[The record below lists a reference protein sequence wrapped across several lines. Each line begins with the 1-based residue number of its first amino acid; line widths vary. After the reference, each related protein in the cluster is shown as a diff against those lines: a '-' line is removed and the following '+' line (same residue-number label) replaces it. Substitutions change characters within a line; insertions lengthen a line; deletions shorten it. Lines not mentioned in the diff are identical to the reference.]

1 VKINNTLLLFVFFF
15 LNQITF
21 GQTSNQKEILGKI
34 TADSFAV
41 EGVNI
46 LNLTNQRGTVS
57 DRDGFFSL
65 FAKEGDV
72 LVFSAVNLTTL
83 YRRISRQ
90 DLILNPIKIQ
100 MSAKSIALK
109 EVIVH
114 ENSKI
119 TAENL
124 GIIPYGQK
132 KYTAAERRL
141 ETAGDFKP
149 IMLLSLLGG
158 SMPLDP
164 LINKINGRTKRLKK
178 LVVLEKKEEYV
189 KLISEL
195 YNQEYLTV
203 KLGIPADY
211 VNGFKYFA
219 VENEKFTTILKSN
232 NKTMTTFLI
241 GELANKYN
249 EIIASENK

>member
-1 VKINNTLLLFVFFF
+1 MKINNTLLFVFFF
-15 LNQITF
+15 LSQFTF
-21 GQTSNQKEILGKI
+21 GQNNTGKEIRGKI
-34 TADSFAV
+34 TVEAVAV
-41 EGVNI
+41 EGINV
-46 LNLTNQRGTVS
+46 LNSTNQRGTVS
-57 DRDGFFSL
+57 DRDGIFSV
-65 FAKEGDV
+65 FVKEGDI

-83 YRRISRQ
+83 YRRINKQ
-90 DLILNPIKIQ
+90 DLILDAIKIQ
-100 MSAKSIALK
+100 MSSNSIALE
-109 EVIVH
+109 EVVVN

-132 KYTAAERRL
+132 KYTPAERHL

-178 LVVLEKKEEYV
+178 LVVLEKKEEYI

-195 YNQEYLTV
+195 YNEEYLTV
-203 KLGIPADY
+203 KLGIPGDY
-211 VNGFKYFA
+211 ANGFKYFA
-219 VENEKFTTILKSN
+219 VENDRFVTILKSN

-241 GELANKYN
+241 GELAAKYN

>member
-1 VKINNTLLLFVFFF
+1 MKINNTLLLVFFF
-15 LNQITF
+15 LIQIIF
-21 GQTSNQKEILGKI
+21 GQNSNEKEILGKI
-34 TADSFAV
+34 TADSVAV
-41 EGVNI
+41 EGINI
-46 LNLTNQRGTVS
+46 LNSTNQRGTVS

-65 FAKEGDV
+65 LAKEGDI

-83 YRRISRQ
+83 YRRINKQ
-90 DLILNPIKIQ
+90 DLVFDKIKIQ
-100 MSAKSIALK
+100 MTPKSIMLE
-109 EVIVH
+109 EVIIN

-158 SMPLDP
+158 SMPFDP

-178 LVVLEKKEEYV
+178 LVVLEKKEECV

-195 YNQEYLTV
+195 YNQEYLTG

-219 VENEKFTTILKSN
+219 VENEKFTIILKSN
-232 NKTMTTFLI
+232 NKTMTSFLI
-241 GELANKYN
+241 GELAAKYN